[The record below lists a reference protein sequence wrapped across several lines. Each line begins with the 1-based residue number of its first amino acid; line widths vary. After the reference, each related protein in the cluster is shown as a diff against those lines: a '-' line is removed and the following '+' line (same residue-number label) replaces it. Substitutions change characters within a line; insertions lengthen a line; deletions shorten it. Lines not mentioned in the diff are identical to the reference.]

1 MVRQVVQMR
10 TTFASARSPS
20 SPTLGDRRR
29 EVRQSAAFP
38 RSRAARLAL
47 APFAIVLGAVAG
59 VVFAVLLPIC
69 GIASIA
75 EAMTRACWAL
85 VRAAFRRE
93 HRGAL
98 SHD

>member
-10 TTFASARSPS
+10 TTFA
-20 SPTLGDRRR
+20 PTPAPAPPAFGAGRR
-29 EVRQSAAFP
+29 EVRQAAAFP
-38 RSRAARLAL
+38 RSRAARLLL
-47 APFAIVLGAVAG
+47 APLALVVGAVAG

-75 EAMTRACWAL
+75 EAMTRASWGL

-93 HRGAL
+93 PRGAL

>member
-10 TTFASARSPS
+10 TTFAPEPSPS
-20 SPTLGDRRR
+20 RPAFGEGRR
-29 EVRQSAAFP
+29 EVRQSAALP
-38 RSRAARLAL
+38 RSRVARLLL
-47 APFAIVLGAVAG
+47 APFAILAGAVSG

-85 VRAAFRRE
+85 VRSAFRRE
-93 HRGAL
+93 SRGIL